1 MCLRFHKAIYLHAT
15 PSCLFTHLL
24 SRKKLTRPPVF
35 VITIMAFFYLY
46 RTLSAMTSSDQKTP
60 SDALSENSDSLENSS
75 SNETVT
81 ETSIADDMSVKGNES
96 SEESDE
102 SLLDEETA
110 GAQHPECKITMESVA
125 PDVVVATLETI
136 DPDAPSEDGDLT
148 SDSESA
154 ASADLKSEI
163 PREAETKD
171 AKIQE
176 EPSSNNEN
184 SDTSDSSEMSE
195 SSERND
201 VSEKASDTKNIQQT
215 TQQEA
220 DAEVTVEADNIDS
233 TNNDMKSKD
242 AFASVAPTSLAE
254 DSNDESG
261 VKSSIIQQNIAG
273 EKKAATD
280 KEHATSN
287 DKDENRETIPAA
299 KPNKVANESNTSSED
314 EQPIDEITDTN
325 KDSDKPSKENSEN
338 QEDEVKKEKEAKLES
353 YKQFAAEQFSNQK
366 VDYPEVR
373 VRIEANA
380 LPSKMYF
387 IMNVLSAII
396 ASYGLV
402 TNSAAVVIGAMLV
415 AMMLGPITGVA
426 LAIIDHRMPLLRKS
440 LVTVLLG
447 ISLVLVVGFIVGWLH
462 KDQPLTAEILSRT
475 QPTSMDLMI
484 ALAGGTAG
492 AYAMVSPHLSV
503 AVVGVAVATALVPP
517 LAASGILFANGEL
530 QLGFGA
536 LLLAITNIIAIQ
548 FTNALVLWVLGF
560 RRLVKDDYKSNTYLT
575 FLQRNAITLLLLG
588 GLGTY
593 LTINLQTNAK
603 QQVFES
609 SVKEAI
615 NSYFIDKGNVL
626 TNTQFDTATE
636 NQVVRAVIRGE
647 TTPSSYD
654 VRQIESIITKD
665 MAENFPDYLPIKL
678 QLRYLPVQVIESD
691 PLIQDKL
698 DKTDAAILTN

>member
-1 MCLRFHKAIYLHAT
+1 
-15 PSCLFTHLL
+15 
-24 SRKKLTRPPVF
+24 
-35 VITIMAFFYLY
+35 
-46 RTLSAMTSSDQKTP
+46 MTSSNTDTT
-60 SDALSENSDSLENSS
+60 NGSLP
-75 SNETVT
+75 
-81 ETSIADDMSVKGNES
+81 I
-96 SEESDE
+96 DE
-102 SLLDEETA
+102 SQDDFDPQIANNIDDDIAEPEVKIKMET
-110 GAQHPECKITMESVA
+110 VA
-125 PDVVVATLETI
+125 PDVVVASLET
-136 DPDAPSEDGDLT
+136 PDTESQAVNDHTESDFLSTEEDFFQGD
-148 SDSESA
+148 S
-154 ASADLKSEI
+154 
-163 PREAETKD
+163 
-171 AKIQE
+171 
-176 EPSSNNEN
+176 
-184 SDTSDSSEMSE
+184 
-195 SSERND
+195 
-201 VSEKASDTKNIQQT
+201 
-215 TQQEA
+215 
-220 DAEVTVEADNIDS
+220 DAEVTVEADK
-233 TNNDMKSKD
+233 T
-242 AFASVAPTSLAE
+242 
-254 DSNDESG
+254 DSN
-261 VKSSIIQQNIAG
+261 QQQ
-273 EKKAATD
+273 
-280 KEHATSN
+280 SN
-287 DKDENRETIPAA
+287 DTQANNLKDEESLNNEKPDEKEALNQEQATIPAA
-299 KPNKVANESNTSSED
+299 KPQTMNDEKNINKNEPPINKEQNSKQIAVNVLEEDDVSNEGN
-314 EQPIDEITDTN
+314 EE
-325 KDSDKPSKENSEN
+325 EGE
-338 QEDEVKKEKEAKLES
+338 EVKEKKEAKLES
-353 YKQFAAEQFSNQK
+353 YKQFVAEQFSNKK

-387 IMNVLSAII
+387 IMNILSAII

-440 LVTVLLG
+440 LVTVFLG
-447 ISLVLVVGFIVGWLH
+447 ISLVVLVGFVVGWLH

-536 LLLAITNIIAIQ
+536 LLLAVTNIIAIQ

-575 FLQRNAITLLLLG
+575 FLQRNAVTLLLLG

-609 SVKEAI
+609 SVKETI
-615 NSYFIDKGNVL
+615 NSYFSDKGNVL
-626 TNTQFDTATE
+626 TNTQFDKSDT

-654 VRQIESIITKD
+654 VRQIEAIISQD
-665 MAENFPDYLPIKL
+665 IADNFPNYLPIRL
-678 QLRYLPVQVIESD
+678 QLRYMPVQVIESH

-698 DKTDAAILTN
+698 DKTDVTILTN